1 MAHGLTLMR
10 VAVDVTTVWNSP
22 TAPRPVDQPAVQD
35 SPDPE
40 RWLADLDADGLSN
53 LAEAALGT
61 NPFVADTDGD
71 TVLDGADAFPLDPTR
86 STAPAPT
93 PGDTTPPTITLTA
106 PVSARRIQ

>member
-1 MAHGLTLMR
+1 MCIRDRYWTLYEGNKKE
-10 VAVDVTTVWNSP
+10 DSN
-22 TAPRPVDQPAVQD
+22 PV
-35 SPDPE
+35 
-40 RWLADLDADGLSN
+40 
-53 LAEAALGT
+53 GT

-106 PVSARRIQ
+106 PVSARRLQ